1 MFTRTAY
8 AVMAATAFTLSLALM
23 SPAVAAT
30 AASAPQTTN
39 ADAGAQIA
47 KGSAVRTMFGT
58 TAPREGGETLG
69 EAVAR
74 QDARYG
80 RVRTLRLFFG
90 GMPGDWASIRE
101 ATGARPVVV
110 SFKADPVQVAA
121 GAYDA
126 QFTEWFATAP
136 TDVRT
141 WWSFWHEPEDDIER
155 GGFTAEQYRAAWA
168 HLDALETAVRNK
180 NLRSTLILM
189 CWTLENGSNRDWHNY
204 YVPGAIEMMGWDCY
218 NAGYKNG
225 NYRTPEKM
233 YAQVLEIATE
243 TALPFGLSEFG
254 SVIAVGDDDG
264 AARADWLDRSSAY
277 LAANG
282 AKFVTYFDSN
292 IGVEFR
298 LSDENS
304 RAAWARS
311 VASSYPTR

>member
-30 AASAPQTTN
+30 AASAPQTTSS
-39 ADAGAQIA
+39 DARAPIA
-47 KGSAVRTMFGT
+47 KGSAVKTMFGT
-58 TAPREGGETLG
+58 TAPREGGETLA

-90 GMPGDWASIRE
+90 GLPGDWASIRE

-121 GAYDA
+121 GAFDA

-168 HLDALETAVRNK
+168 HLDALETAVHNK

-204 YVPGAIEMMGWDCY
+204 YTDGAIEMMGWDCY
-218 NAGYKNG
+218 NAGYNNG

-264 AARADWLDRSSAY
+264 AARAAWLDRSSAY
-277 LAANG
+277 LSANG

-304 RAAWARS
+304 RAAWARA